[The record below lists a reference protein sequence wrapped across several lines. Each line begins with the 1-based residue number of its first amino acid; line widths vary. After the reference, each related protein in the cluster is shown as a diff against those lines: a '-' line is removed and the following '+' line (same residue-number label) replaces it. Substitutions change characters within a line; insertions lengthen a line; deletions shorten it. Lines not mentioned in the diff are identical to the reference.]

1 MRFLLVSVV
10 LLCIHPRAAGAQV
23 IPGVALGRADARGE
37 ADAYRSRVHDE
48 LTAVLSEWSRLAERR
63 DSVALAALYTEGAK
77 ASATGADDAIGPHG
91 VVRQLWALRF
101 GGAQVY
107 ATVDDFDTSGDFGYV
122 AGSLTL
128 QPTSSGGP
136 LATTE
141 ARVVFI
147 LLRDFR
153 GRWHIRHQS
162 IVLPARL
169 DSPQGP
175 GHL

>member
-77 ASATGADDAIGPHG
+77 ASATGADDAIGPRG
-91 VVRQLWALRF
+91 VDRDSALDRKIRF
-101 GGAQVY
+101 PAHRF
-107 ATVDDFDTSGDFGYV
+107 A
-122 AGSLTL
+122 AA
-128 QPTSSGGP
+128 P
-136 LATTE
+136 LA
-141 ARVVFI
+141 
-147 LLRDFR
+147 R
-153 GRWHIRHQS
+153 G
-162 IVLPARL
+162 A
-169 DSPQGP
+169 
-175 GHL
+175 